1 MNAQPVIRVDRRDG
15 VMTIELHRP
24 DRKNAITSALVE
36 ALIVELQ
43 QTAGNTADRVVIIT
57 GAGGAFCS
65 GMDLAEPP
73 VPDELTF
80 MRRVGALCVLLR
92 GLPKPT
98 IAKVQGPAYGFGANF
113 ALCCDLVL
121 AGSSA
126 VFGEIFAERGLS
138 IDGGGSWTLP
148 RLVGIAKAKEILF
161 FGARIRAAEAE
172 RLGMVNRAVPDSELD
187 SLCTEWAER
196 LVAGPARALSVMKG
210 LVNTANESSFAQS
223 IEDEAIA
230 QAFCFGSTEVKE
242 GMRAFA
248 QGRPANFRSVT

>member
-1 MNAQPVIRVDRRDG
+1 M
-15 VMTIELHRP
+15 
-24 DRKNAITSALVE
+24 
-36 ALIVELQ
+36 VELQ
-43 QTAGNTADRVVIIT
+43 QTAGNSGDRVVIIT
-57 GAGGAFCS
+57 GAGDAFCS

-126 VFGEIFAERGLS
+126 VSGEIFAERGLS
-138 IDGGGSWTLP
+138 VDGGGSWTLP
-148 RLVGIAKAKEILF
+148 RLVGMAKAKEILF
-161 FGARIRAAEAE
+161 FGARVSAAEAE
-172 RLGMVNRAVPDSELD
+172 RLGIVNRAVPDGELD

-196 LVAGPARALSVMKG
+196 LAAGPARALSVMKG
-210 LVNTANESSFAQS
+210 LVDTAYESSFAQS
-223 IEDEAIA
+223 IEAEAVS

-242 GMRAFA
+242 GIRAFA
-248 QGRPANFRSVT
+248 QRRPADFRSVT